1 MKIICITGD
10 TGGIGKLLVKQLL
23 KFKDIKVFGCS
34 RSKSKFQD
42 KNYNHKILDTTISKK
57 VKTWFESIYKLEKNI
72 DCLIC
77 LSGSTVGG
85 GLVYNFLDDDFNTNI
100 LSTLSSTFVCNREI
114 LKYFVKN
121 KSGSIINIS
130 SISEKKNLIG
140 SSIYSASKSA
150 ISKFTKILAKE
161 NIQYNINANIILPMY
176 IKNIDTKK
184 RGKEWEKKILSMQ
197 DKKNE
202 GDITTLCN
210 LIMFLSNK
218 ENNLI
223 TGQEISIGTVV

>member
-1 MKIICITGD
+1 
-10 TGGIGKLLVKQLL
+10 
-23 KFKDIKVFGCS
+23 
-34 RSKSKFQD
+34 
-42 KNYNHKILDTTISKK
+42 
-57 VKTWFESIYKLEKNI
+57 
-72 DCLIC
+72 
-77 LSGSTVGG
+77 
-85 GLVYNFLDDDFNTNI
+85 
-100 LSTLSSTFVCNREI
+100 
-114 LKYFVKN
+114 
-121 KSGSIINIS
+121 
-130 SISEKKNLIG
+130 
-140 SSIYSASKSA
+140 
-150 ISKFTKILAKE
+150 
-161 NIQYNINANIILPMY
+161 MY